1 MLQSKSSLNSSITF
15 LLLLSWILV
24 SICQAGSIQT
34 SLTLGSDDLSATT
47 SYTFD
52 MQVSTILTEDYHFIL
67 EFASD
72 LGVSIPNSA
81 LACTGIKGF
90 TSSNVPCLKLTRTQ
104 IRVNCFTCDLSSH
117 PNYKIRIDDITNPS
131 YSLPTASTITVSTF
145 DESTIIDS
153 SFFTL
158 EFDSVPL
165 PKSAVSITSTNS
177 VTG

>member
-1 MLQSKSSLNSSITF
+1 MFQNKSSSCSITVL
-15 LLLLSWILV
+15 LLLLSWLLV
-24 SICQAGSIQT
+24 SISLAGTIQT
-34 SLTLGSDDLSATT
+34 NLSLGSDELSATT
-47 SYTFD
+47 SYTFE
-52 MQVSTILTEDYHFIL
+52 MQISTTLTEDYHFIL

-81 LACTGIKGF
+81 LVCTGMIGF
-90 TSSNVPCLKLTRTQ
+90 TSTNVPCLKLTRTQ

-165 PKSAVSITSTNS
+165 LKSAVSITSSNS
-177 VTG
+177 VNG